1 MRHGRPVGWL
11 LAAMILAAACGDG
24 FAADKAAPP
33 PESKS
38 TVARPVVPATPAT
51 PAGPTPPPAPTIV
64 TDNELRGIGED
75 VTVAEGETLNGD
87 VVCIRGRATI
97 DGHVNGDVTVVA
109 GTLEI
114 KGSVAGDVA
123 SIATHT
129 TLARGARI
137 DGELTNVGGSLERNG
152 ATVHGQVV
160 NVPLG
165 INFGPWTG
173 GFVHGW
179 SGLVWFLFWLKLFSL
194 FLFFVCALLLAAL
207 VPDRIRLIS
216 DEAPHRFFSALV
228 FGLVGYLVYVITQI
242 FLFFTIIG
250 IPLVFLVYLVFLIL
264 KWLGMCG
271 IFHHVGAR
279 IGRGLGREMS
289 LLGAILLGFLPFALL
304 RVLPGLAGSCMGA
317 VIWFGIEILGV
328 GYLIVTRV
336 GTRREIDLFPPPM
349 RPAAPPPPPA
359 PEAPVSGSTG

>member
-1 MRHGRPVGWL
+1 MRHGRLVGWL
-11 LAAMILAAACGDG
+11 AAAMIVAAACGDG

-38 TVARPVVPATPAT
+38 SVAKPVAPVAPVS
-51 PAGPTPPPAPTIV
+51 PPAPMTV
-64 TDNELRGIGED
+64 TDTELRGIGED

-109 GTLEI
+109 GTLTI
-114 KGSVAGDVA
+114 KGSVAGDVN

-129 TLARGARI
+129 TLDQGARI
-137 DGELTNVGGSLERNG
+137 DGQLTNVGGSLDRNG

-160 NVPLG
+160 NIPLG

-173 GFVHGW
+173 GFIHGW
-179 SGLVWFLFWLKLFSL
+179 SGLVWFFFWLKLFAL

-216 DEAPHRFFSALV
+216 DETPHRFFSALV
-228 FGLVGYLVYVITQI
+228 FGLVGYLVYAITQI

-250 IPLVFLVYLVFLIL
+250 IPLVFLLYLVFLIL

-271 IFHHVGAR
+271 IFHHIGVR

-304 RVLPGLAGSCMGA
+304 RILPWLLGWCVGVA
-317 VIWFGIEILGV
+317 VWFGIEILAV

-336 GTRREIDLFPPPM
+336 GTRREADLFPPPV
-349 RPAAPPPPPA
+349 RPAPPPPPA
-359 PEAPVSGSTG
+359 PEAPVAGSMG